1 MNENENIIIIKLM
14 GVLYETSQELCA
26 YTDGLDVLYLVEI
39 ADFIPAPFSVIQM
52 FFFFGGTHSLWDM
65 CQTLG
70 KISLCNMSVLLSISL
85 HIPPIIHILYIR
97 HSILPALL
105 MYTASTYPHIH
116 A

>member
-1 MNENENIIIIKLM
+1 M

-39 ADFIPAPFSVIQM
+39 VDFIPAPFSVIQM
-52 FFFFGGTHSLWDM
+52 FFFFFGGTHSLWDM

-70 KISLCNMSVLLSISL
+70 KISQCNTDVLLSISL

-105 MYTASTYPHIH
+105 MYAASTYPHIH